1 MTEQEI
7 SLEQVNEKL
16 QRAEA
21 RLVNAQNIV
30 GTIESPNF
38 SMVDKTTPEPL
49 RLDIEDDLKFLEN
62 LDRVGRVKSRL
73 MFHSIPKVTK
83 EVEELRLQVAHF
95 GQTFVGVVRLHVPG
109 TPGQRQIE
117 FFTPEHLSEE
127 EIGLSDELLVRFR
140 RDRKK
145 MNLFAQE
152 LKITDIL
159 EMGLVERR
167 GITSEEL
174 IDIWQDHAD
183 RSHKL
188 DRLRKAIK
196 TLKPKYSQEGW
207 EIVNPLGKSH
217 LGEYYIKLSEETTEQ
232 TPEIPDESENMA
244 PILKIDLKNREVTI
258 QGITGE
264 VKIEDKVDWGLFQL
278 LYERLETGV
287 TLYENELRELVKSEK
302 NITVPHHQ
310 LLLLV
315 GSVALINNTFQEN
328 FALDPENPLISLNR
342 EGRVTIYK
350 LNVKSIEFE
359 QSNEVADESKKDE
372 WEFIPYEPVIEEMR
386 SEEESKILEV
396 IIDGLLSHNR
406 LWFENIQAEL
416 AILKRVDKTPGN
428 GYKPHIYYANEIK
441 SILELA
447 LQKLTREESRPLLKQ
462 RWTEIDEK
470 LSEKIKALMGR
481 WGVVST
487 DNLLRRLRREIENSE
502 REYYNEY
509 KGDEYMRLKYRKD

>member
-167 GITSEEL
+167 GITSE
-174 IDIWQDHAD
+174 
-183 RSHKL
+183 
-188 DRLRKAIK
+188 
-196 TLKPKYSQEGW
+196 
-207 EIVNPLGKSH
+207 
-217 LGEYYIKLSEETTEQ
+217 
-232 TPEIPDESENMA
+232 
-244 PILKIDLKNREVTI
+244 
-258 QGITGE
+258 
-264 VKIEDKVDWGLFQL
+264 
-278 LYERLETGV
+278 
-287 TLYENELRELVKSEK
+287 
-302 NITVPHHQ
+302 
-310 LLLLV
+310 
-315 GSVALINNTFQEN
+315 
-328 FALDPENPLISLNR
+328 
-342 EGRVTIYK
+342 
-350 LNVKSIEFE
+350 
-359 QSNEVADESKKDE
+359 
-372 WEFIPYEPVIEEMR
+372 
-386 SEEESKILEV
+386 
-396 IIDGLLSHNR
+396 
-406 LWFENIQAEL
+406 
-416 AILKRVDKTPGN
+416 
-428 GYKPHIYYANEIK
+428 
-441 SILELA
+441 
-447 LQKLTREESRPLLKQ
+447 
-462 RWTEIDEK
+462 
-470 LSEKIKALMGR
+470 
-481 WGVVST
+481 
-487 DNLLRRLRREIENSE
+487 
-502 REYYNEY
+502 
-509 KGDEYMRLKYRKD
+509 